1 MAHEEDNNLRNQDDV
16 NEGHID
22 YSRTNSNK
30 EYHNLKERYQ
40 HITHERLDGE
50 VENSEFDTSMENTG
64 DEYSNTKT
72 GNNVSAMDRKEK
84 FTDEN
89 YGATAP
95 RTAKDILGNK
105 HEEEDEE

>member
-1 MAHEEDNNLRNQDDV
+1 MAHEDNKLRNEDDV

-22 YSRTNSNK
+22 YSRSNSNK

-40 HITHERLDGE
+40 HITPDRLDGD
-50 VENSEFDTSMENTG
+50 VENRNFDTSMENTG

-72 GNNVSAMDRKEK
+72 GNNVSAMDRREN

-89 YGATAP
+89 YGATAA
-95 RTAKDILGNK
+95 RSAKDILGNK
-105 HEEEDEE
+105 NNNDDQ